1 MVNTQSPFAFSGGF
15 VIFKLE
21 DRQAARLKTF
31 EEAKA
36 EVSGEYQEMFS
47 KKLENDYIES
57 LDKRY
62 KPEIFYDELEYAFK
76 LDKDN

>member
-1 MVNTQSPFAFSGGF
+1 M
-15 VIFKLE
+15 
-21 DRQAARLKTF
+21 KTF

-47 KKLENDYIES
+47 KKLENNYIES

-62 KPEIFYDELEYAFK
+62 KPEIFYEELEFAFK